1 MKKIT
6 MLFALALAVAACST
20 DYTPESGNNSDK
32 VTLSFRTSMP
42 VTKAVTGT
50 GDMTLDHFQVFV
62 FDAEGYLEA
71 NTSVITSLAQGLP
84 SLELTPGIKDIW
96 AVGNAPDLFEAYDIE
111 TEDDFFGIR
120 MDVLDQINGQ
130 GLYYSAS
137 LENSSVYEDN
147 TVDLAFDH
155 LACKVIIDKIERNFY
170 DPDLAQVPM
179 HINKI
184 YLSNV
189 AADCNFECTGT
200 PEDWYNKKGVIDQND
215 DIVCYLFANPGYA
228 LAQGASY
235 NQSHTFYTFPNP
247 ITSDTYAG
255 NGWSPRRTRLVVE
268 CSLNGEPCYYPIT
281 LPNVAN
287 AVLAR
292 NTVYHI
298 SKLTLR
304 RPGSPDPDNPG
315 GSMDP
320 YMDYQ
325 FEVIV
330 NDWLGGESYTE
341 AFD

>member
-1 MKKIT
+1 MKKFT

-20 DYTPESGNNSDK
+20 DYTPESGNPDK

-42 VTKAVTGT
+42 LTKAVTGS
-50 GDMTLDHFQVFV
+50 GDMTLDRFQVFV

-120 MDVLDQINGQ
+120 VDVLDQVNGQ

-170 DPDLAQVPM
+170 NPDLAQVPM

-189 AADCNFECTGT
+189 AADCNFACTGN
-200 PEDWYNKKGVIDQND
+200 PEGWYNKKGVIDKDD
-215 DIVCYLFANPGYA
+215 DIVCYMFAYPGFA

-235 NQSHTFYTFPNP
+235 NLSHTFYAFPNP
-247 ITSDTYAG
+247 VTNDTYGG
-255 NGWSPRRTRLVVE
+255 NGWTPRRTRLIVE
-268 CSLNGEPCYYPIT
+268 CSINGEPCYYPIT
-281 LPNVAN
+281 LPSDAN
-287 AVLAR
+287 ATLTR

-304 RPGSPDPDNPG
+304 CPGTPDPDDPTG
-315 GSMDP
+315 TVDP

-325 FEVIV
+325 FDVIV
-330 NDWLGGESYTE
+330 NDWLGGDSYTE
-341 AFD
+341 TFD